1 MGKDRKVD
9 QFGFAWN
16 MRVSQPDVSRIQKD
30 PCNFL
35 IRLENSTE
43 TAGGKLNIQVESP
56 DGKNYKLLLQENL
69 DREIEGDNESLI
81 SRSTANGPRA
91 TAPSTSK
98 TEILFQKP

>member
-56 DGKNYKLLLQENL
+56 DGKNYKLLYRKIWTEKL
-69 DREIEGDNESLI
+69 RGI
-81 SRSTANGPRA
+81 
-91 TAPSTSK
+91 TS
-98 TEILFQKP
+98 P